1 MKRALVF
8 LPLLTAALGGC
19 YEPPGEVVLH
29 RPHAYKGK
37 DDALRTVL
45 TDPAFAERLRAR
57 QRAVQDVRI
66 AGLKEAA
73 L

>member
-1 MKRALVF
+1 MELSVDSEVGQ
-8 LPLLTAALGGC
+8 LH
-19 YEPPGEVVLH
+19 EVVLH

>member
-1 MKRALVF
+1 MRASGVGEGF
-8 LPLLTAALGGC
+8 FEDVRVPADCLLGQEG
-19 YEPPGEVVLH
+19 
-29 RPHAYKGK
+29 
-37 DDALRTVL
+37 DALRTVL